1 MRSLR
6 VPAILASG
14 ILLLSVSPQAQQQA
28 NAAFATDKSTA
39 VTISVDGNSADLTP
53 TWIDGET
60 AKKAAFGGGDIGGA
74 GNNELTTM
82 YTTKSSG
89 DISGALLRNMAQGG
103 VEEISCAA
111 GYVNGA
117 GVATSKEYY
126 QRSQVTLGNLPTDA
140 AKRVWA
146 FYDANVGSGSG
157 IKEIPHFN
165 HIAGA
170 PDIENTRIDATANL
184 TKLCDGTTLFVVKAD
199 DSAASSGT
207 LDLGAAR
214 TTAGVYQDEVS
225 STTSVSFNVYV
236 PMDASD
242 SDASTIQLA
251 LGFVIDR
258 GTSANDGSDLD
269 DTTRDVAI
277 ETTIY
282 AKPWWATAHE
292 GAGHSD
298 HPEHDEVH
306 EILPACSSPGASDV
320 ACVIQA
326 DTGVFETDGTTRLD
340 DGASTGTS
348 VVLTWL
354 GDANNF
360 EARLSL
366 APILPIGSGGFSVPV
381 DKVSRISVSWPT
393 SGTHYGATFGSGDAE
408 VDFSLAIADTPVLVN
423 PASAAS
429 ETNRWSVTE
438 ASNRIITT
446 LNGTAKSTSSGI
458 SRDTWW
464 PQCSVDISGDTVSP
478 DKCGEDMDGSV
489 TSTEMVFSSVPATVN
504 LMVSPNAAPL
514 AGGLVSTNGQGFAF
528 GQETFDG
535 DSFQFAVAGPSYT
548 SAGDSRSTD
557 GFYYVCVPAAYL
569 SGAFETS
576 ADDAAANWQGT
587 RDGSDSS
594 TNFTT
599 GTCGAGDTGLVA
611 SLPQFGYSAPLFRLL
626 PVEVAAAPVAAA
638 PAAPA
643 APQPYMGPIPTGY
656 SDRSPAVGD
665 PVVVS
670 GFRLSTVTSCTI
682 DGIEA
687 QISSLSATGFTLVV
701 PAGVEPGLKN
711 LVISSAYGRLIA
723 QGAITVTEKV
733 VPVAEPVVEP
743 VVATGKVNAGSFLGY
758 VAIYA
763 KGHKGSTL
771 SWKIAGKWF
780 KTTITDEYKVYQ
792 RKTVAVGMDV
802 NVDVYIDGVKQL
814 SKVVATR

>member
-28 NAAFATDKSTA
+28 NAAFAGDKSTA

-548 SAGDSRSTD
+548 SAGASRSTD

-626 PVEVAAAPVAAA
+626 PVEVV
-638 PAAPA
+638 A

-656 SDRSPAVGD
+656 SDRSPSVGD
-665 PVVVS
+665 SVAVS
-670 GFRLSTVTSCTI
+670 GLRLSTVTSCTI

-687 QISSLSATGFTLVV
+687 QISSVSATGFTLVV

-743 VVATGKVNAGSFLGY
+743 VVATGKVNAGSFKGF
-758 VAIYA
+758 VALYA
-763 KGHKGSTL
+763 KGYAGKRMTA
-771 SWKIAGKWF
+771 IVAGKWL
-780 KTTITDEYKVYQ
+780 KVDSLASNFERVVRYTGAGYDIVT
-792 RKTVAVGMDV
+792 KI
-802 NVDVYIDGVKQL
+802 YIDGVEKGTFNL
-814 SKVVATR
+814 TTK

>member
-1 MRSLR
+1 LCYKFPMKSLR
-6 VPAILASG
+6 IPAILASG
-14 ILLLSVSPQAQQQA
+14 ILLLSALPQVDLQA
-28 NAAFATDKSTA
+28 RAVFANPKSTS
-39 VTISVDGNSADLTP
+39 VTISVDGTASDLTP
-53 TWIDGET
+53 TWIDSGV
-60 AKKAAFGGGDIGGA
+60 AKEAAFGGGDIGGA
-74 GNNELTTM
+74 GTKELTTM

-89 DISGALLRNMAQGG
+89 DTSRALLRNMAQGG
-103 VEEISCAA
+103 VEEISCAV

-165 HIAGA
+165 HVAGA
-170 PDIENTRIDATANL
+170 PDIENARIAATANL
-184 TKLCDGTTLFVVKAD
+184 TKLCDGTTPFVVKAD

-258 GTSANDGSDLD
+258 GTSANNGSDLD
-269 DTTRDVAI
+269 DTTTDVAI

-306 EILPACSSPGASDV
+306 QILPACSSPA
-320 ACVIQA
+320 ANAAPCVIQA
-326 DTGVFETDGTTRLD
+326 DSGVFDTDGTTRLD
-340 DGASTGTS
+340 AGATTGTS

-354 GDANNF
+354 GDAENF
-360 EARLSL
+360 EARLGL
-366 APILPIGSGGFSVPV
+366 APISPISTGGFSVPA

-393 SGTHYGATFGSGDAE
+393 SGTHYGAAFGSGDDQ
-408 VDFSLAIADTPVLVN
+408 VNFLLAIADTPVLVN
-423 PASAAS
+423 PASSAS
-429 ETNRWSVTE
+429 DANKWSVTE
-438 ASNRIITT
+438 SSSRIITT
-446 LNGTAKSTSSGI
+446 LNGTTRSTSSGI

-464 PQCSVDISGDTVSP
+464 PQCNVGINDANVVTAV
-478 DKCGEDMDGSV
+478 KCGEDMSGSV
-489 TSTEMVFSSVPATVN
+489 TATEMVFSSVPATVN
-504 LMVSPNAAPL
+504 LMVSPNASSL

-528 GQETFDG
+528 GPETYAG
-535 DSFQFAVAGPSYT
+535 TSFQFAVAGPSYT
-548 SAGDSRSTD
+548 SAGASRSTD
-557 GFYYVCVPAAYL
+557 GFYYVCVPATYL
-569 SGAFETS
+569 AGGFDTTA
-576 ADDAAANWQGT
+576 ADAAANWQGT
-587 RDGSDSS
+587 RDGAAATTS
-594 TNFTT
+594 FTT
-599 GTCGAGDTGLVA
+599 GTCGIGDTGLVA

-626 PVEVAAAPVAAA
+626 PVPVAAA

-643 APQPYMGPIPTGY
+643 PYMGPIPTEY

-687 QISSLSATGFTLVV
+687 QISSVSATGFTLIV

>member
-14 ILLLSVSPQAQQQA
+14 ILLLSALPQVDLQA
-28 NAAFATDKSTA
+28 RAAFANPKSTSM
-39 VTISVDGNSADLTP
+39 TISVDGTASDLTP
-53 TWIDGET
+53 TWIDSGV
-60 AKKAAFGGGDIGGA
+60 AKEAAFGGGDIGPRDEEVDGST
-74 GNNELTTM
+74 NELTTM
-82 YTTKSSG
+82 YTTKSSVAT
-89 DISGALLRNMAQGG
+89 SRALLRNMAQGG
-103 VEEISCAA
+103 VEEITCAD
-111 GYVNGA
+111 
-117 GVATSKEYY
+117 TSKAYY

-140 AKRVWA
+140 EKRVWA
-146 FYDANVGSGSG
+146 FYDGNVGSGSG
-157 IKEIPHFN
+157 IKEVPHFN
-165 HIAGA
+165 HVAGA
-170 PDIENTRIDATANL
+170 PDIENARITATENL
-184 TKLCDGTTLFVVKAD
+184 TKLCDGSTLFVVNAD
-199 DSAASSGT
+199 DDSDATTTGT
-207 LDLGAAR
+207 LGLGNNAR
-214 TTAGVYQDEVS
+214 TTAGVYQDLGS
-225 STTSVSFNVYV
+225 SAASVSFNVYV
-236 PMDASD
+236 PMDAMD

-251 LGFVIDR
+251 LGFVIDMTD
-258 GTSANDGSDLD
+258 GNSVDGSTLD
-269 DTTRDVAI
+269 DETADVAI

-298 HPEHDEVH
+298 SDHPKHDEVH
-306 EILPACSSPGASDV
+306 QILPACSSPA
-320 ACVIQA
+320 ANAAPCVIQA
-326 DTGVFETDGTTRLD
+326 DSGVFDTNGTTRLD
-340 DGASTGTS
+340 DGATTGTS

-354 GDANNF
+354 GDADNF
-360 EARLSL
+360 EARLDL
-366 APILPIGSGGFSVPV
+366 APILPISTGGFSVPA
-381 DKVSRISVSWPT
+381 DKISRISVSWPT
-393 SGTHYGATFGSGDAE
+393 SGTHYGATFGSGDGE

-423 PASAAS
+423 PATAAS
-429 ETNRWSVTE
+429 ETNKWSVTE
-438 ASNRIITT
+438 SSSRIITT
-446 LNGTAKSTSSGI
+446 LNGTTRSTSSGI
-458 SRDTWW
+458 LRDTWW
-464 PQCSVDISGDTVSP
+464 PQCNVGINDANVVTA
-478 DKCGEDMDGSV
+478 DKCGEDMSGSV
-489 TSTEMVFSSVPATVN
+489 TATEMVFSSVPATVN
-504 LMVSPNAAPL
+504 LMVSPGASSL

-528 GQETFDG
+528 GPETYAG
-535 DSFQFAVAGPSYT
+535 TSFQFAVAGPSYT
-548 SAGDSRSTD
+548 SAGASRSTD
-557 GFYYVCVPAAYL
+557 GFYYVCVPATYL
-569 SGAFETS
+569 AGGFDTNA
-576 ADDAAANWQGT
+576 ADAAANWQGT

-594 TNFTT
+594 TSFTT

-626 PVEVAAAPVAAA
+626 PVPVA
-638 PAAPA
+638 A

-665 PVVVS
+665 PEVVS

-687 QISSLSATGFTLVV
+687 EVSSVSATGFTLVV

-733 VPVAEPVVEP
+733 VPEAEPVPEPEVEP

-758 VAIYA
+758 VAVYA

-780 KTTITDEYKVYQ
+780 KTAITDEYKVYQ

>member
-6 VPAILASG
+6 IPAILASG
-14 ILLLSVSPQAQQQA
+14 IVLLSALPQVDLQA
-28 NAAFATDKSTA
+28 RAAFANPKSTSM
-39 VTISVDGNSADLTP
+39 TISVDGTASDLTP
-53 TWIDGET
+53 TWIDSGV
-60 AKKAAFGGGDIGGA
+60 AKEAAFGGGDIGGA
-74 GNNELTTM
+74 GTKELTTM

-89 DISGALLRNMAQGG
+89 ATSRALLRNMAQGG
-103 VEEISCAA
+103 VEEITCAD
-111 GYVNGA
+111 
-117 GVATSKEYY
+117 TSKAYY

-140 AKRVWA
+140 EKRVWA
-146 FYDANVGSGSG
+146 FYDGNVGSGSG
-157 IKEIPHFN
+157 IKEVPHFN
-165 HIAGA
+165 HVAGD
-170 PDIENTRIDATANL
+170 PDIENARITATANL

-199 DSAASSGT
+199 DSAATTGT
-207 LDLGAAR
+207 LGLGNNAR
-214 TTAGVYQDEVS
+214 TTAGVYQDLGS
-225 STTSVSFNVYV
+225 SAASVSFNVYV
-236 PMDASD
+236 PMDAMD

-251 LGFVIDR
+251 LGFVIDMTD
-258 GTSANDGSDLD
+258 GNSVDGSTLD
-269 DTTRDVAI
+269 DETADVAI

-282 AKPWWATAHE
+282 AKPWWATAHGE
-292 GAGHSD
+292 AGHGS

-306 EILPACSSPGASDV
+306 QILPACSSPAANDV

-326 DTGVFETDGTTRLD
+326 DSGVFDTDGTTRLD
-340 DGASTGTS
+340 AGATTGTS

-354 GDANNF
+354 GDAENF
-360 EARLSL
+360 EARLDL
-366 APILPIGSGGFSVPV
+366 APISPISTGGFSVPA

-393 SGTHYGATFGSGDAE
+393 SGTHYGAAFGSGDDQ
-408 VDFSLAIADTPVLVN
+408 VNFLLAVADTPVLVN
-423 PASAAS
+423 PASSAS
-429 ETNRWSVTE
+429 DANKWSVTE
-438 ASNRIITT
+438 SSSRIITT
-446 LNGTAKSTSSGI
+446 LNGTTKSTSSGI

-464 PQCSVDISGDTVSP
+464 PQCNVEIDEANTVTA

-504 LMVSPNAAPL
+504 LMVSPGASSL

-528 GQETFDG
+528 GPETYAG
-535 DSFQFAVAGPSYT
+535 TSFQFAVAGPSYT
-548 SAGDSRSTD
+548 SAGASRSTD
-557 GFYYVCVPAAYL
+557 GFYYVCVPATYL
-569 SGAFETS
+569 EGGFETN
-576 ADDAAANWQGT
+576 AADAAANWQGT

-594 TNFTT
+594 TSFTT

-611 SLPQFGYSAPLFRLL
+611 SLAQFGYSAPLFRLL
-626 PVEVAAAPVAAA
+626 PVPVA
-638 PAAPA
+638 A

-665 PVVVS
+665 PVAVS
-670 GFRLSTVTSCTI
+670 GLRLSTVTSCTI

-687 QISSLSATGFTLVV
+687 QISSVGATGFTLVV

-733 VPVAEPVVEP
+733 VPIAEPVLEP